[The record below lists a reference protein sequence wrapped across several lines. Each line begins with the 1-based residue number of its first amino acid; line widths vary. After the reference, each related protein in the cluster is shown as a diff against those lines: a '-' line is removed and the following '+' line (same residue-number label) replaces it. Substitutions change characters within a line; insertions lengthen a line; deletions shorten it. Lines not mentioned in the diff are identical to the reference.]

1 MHSNNQWLDPLYL
14 DSFLNEDEKLI
25 RENTKKYCQK
35 NLLPNVVENNRNYYF
50 DREIYKDFGKMG
62 FLGSTIKGFGSSE
75 INKVSYGLIAFEI
88 ESIDSSYRSA
98 ISVQSSLV
106 CHPID
111 KFGSKEQKETYLPDL
126 IKGNLVGCFGLTES
140 EAGSDPS
147 SMKTNFKEFEDHY
160 LINGSKTWITNAPIA
175 DIFLIW
181 ALNEKKD
188 IKLFLIPKKTKGLK
202 TSTIENKTSLK
213 ISPTGQIILDNVKI
227 PKETLLPHT
236 SGWKSV
242 YACLNNARYGI
253 SWGVIGA
260 AQSCWLIAKE
270 YAENR
275 IMIKKLY
282 AKCIEWAGYKNAK
295 TFLAIE
301 SFSESSF
308 FPVPPDLMIVPMVVA
323 KREDYLKMDELRGLS
338 PSAENML
345 ERDISG
351 NLQHEEKQKKFSH
364 VVIHNWELIGNYAIR
379 FYFSDG
385 HNTGLYS
392 FKYLQKLGDE
402 KRVSLEDNNQLL
414 HE

>member
-1 MHSNNQWLDPLYL
+1 MNSNNQWLDPLYL

-35 NLLPNVVENNRNYYF
+35 NLLPNVVKNNRNYYF
-50 DREIYKDFGKMG
+50 DKEIYKDFGRMG

-227 PKETLLPHT
+227 PKENLLPHT

-253 SWGVIGA
+253 SWGVLGA
-260 AQSCWLIAKE
+260 ANNCWKISKE
-270 YAENR
+270 YTENR
-275 IMIKKLY
+275 IMFKKPLAKNQLIQKKL
-282 AKCIEWAGYKNAK
+282 AIMQTEISLGLSGCLHAGRSFDNGKDIKIAISMLKRNNCK
-295 TFLAIE
+295 KAIE
-301 SFSESSF
+301 IVREARDMMGANGLIDEYHIMRHLINLETVKTYEGAEDIHALILGKFQTNMDSF
-308 FPVPPDLMIVPMVVA
+308 
-323 KREDYLKMDELRGLS
+323 
-338 PSAENML
+338 
-345 ERDISG
+345 
-351 NLQHEEKQKKFSH
+351 
-364 VVIHNWELIGNYAIR
+364 
-379 FYFSDG
+379 
-385 HNTGLYS
+385 
-392 FKYLQKLGDE
+392 
-402 KRVSLEDNNQLL
+402 
-414 HE
+414 

>member
-1 MHSNNQWLDPLYL
+1 MNSNNQWLDPLYL

-50 DREIYKDFGKMG
+50 DREIYKDFGRMG

-88 ESIDSSYRSA
+88 ESIDSSYRSS

-213 ISPTGQIILDNVKI
+213 ISPTGQIILENVKI
-227 PKETLLPHT
+227 PKDNILPNT

-242 YACLNNARYGI
+242 YSCLNNARYGI
-253 SWGVIGA
+253 SWGVLGA
-260 AQSCWLIAKE
+260 ANNCWKISKE
-270 YAENR
+270 YTENR
-275 IMIKKLY
+275 IMFKKPLAKNQLIQKKL
-282 AKCIEWAGYKNAK
+282 AIMQTEISLGLSGCLHAGRSLDNGKDIKIAISMLKRNNCK
-295 TFLAIE
+295 KAIE
-301 SFSESSF
+301 IVREARDMMGANGLIDEYHIMRHLINLETVKTYEGAEDIHALILGKFQTDMDSF
-308 FPVPPDLMIVPMVVA
+308 
-323 KREDYLKMDELRGLS
+323 
-338 PSAENML
+338 
-345 ERDISG
+345 
-351 NLQHEEKQKKFSH
+351 
-364 VVIHNWELIGNYAIR
+364 
-379 FYFSDG
+379 
-385 HNTGLYS
+385 
-392 FKYLQKLGDE
+392 
-402 KRVSLEDNNQLL
+402 
-414 HE
+414 

>member
-35 NLLPNVVENNRNYYF
+35 NLLPNVVKNNRNYYF
-50 DREIYKDFGKMG
+50 DKEIYKDFGRMG

-88 ESIDSSYRSA
+88 ESIDSSYRSS

-213 ISPTGQIILDNVKI
+213 ISPTGQIILENVKI
-227 PKETLLPHT
+227 PKDNLLPNT

-242 YACLNNARYGI
+242 YSCLNNARYGI
-253 SWGVIGA
+253 SWGVLGA
-260 AQSCWLIAKE
+260 ANNCWKISKE
-270 YAENR
+270 YTENR
-275 IMIKKLY
+275 IMFKKPLAKNQLIQKKL
-282 AKCIEWAGYKNAK
+282 AIMQTEISLGLSGCLHAGRSLDNGKDIKIAISMLKRNNCK
-295 TFLAIE
+295 KAIE
-301 SFSESSF
+301 IVREARDMMGANGLIDEYHIMRHLINLETVKTYEGAEDIHALILGKFQTDMDSF
-308 FPVPPDLMIVPMVVA
+308 
-323 KREDYLKMDELRGLS
+323 
-338 PSAENML
+338 
-345 ERDISG
+345 
-351 NLQHEEKQKKFSH
+351 
-364 VVIHNWELIGNYAIR
+364 
-379 FYFSDG
+379 
-385 HNTGLYS
+385 
-392 FKYLQKLGDE
+392 
-402 KRVSLEDNNQLL
+402 
-414 HE
+414 

>member
-181 ALNEKKD
+181 ALNEKKE

-213 ISPTGQIILDNVKI
+213 ISPTGQIILENVKI
-227 PKETLLPHT
+227 PKDNLLPNT

-242 YACLNNARYGI
+242 YSCLNNARYGI
-253 SWGVIGA
+253 SWGVLGA
-260 AQSCWLIAKE
+260 ANNCWKISKE
-270 YAENR
+270 YTENR
-275 IMIKKLY
+275 IMFKKPLAKNQLIQKKL
-282 AKCIEWAGYKNAK
+282 AIMQTEISLGLSGCLHAGRSLDNGKDIKIAISMLKRNNCK
-295 TFLAIE
+295 KAIE
-301 SFSESSF
+301 IVREARDMMGANGLIDEYHIMIHLINLETVKTYEGAEDIHALILGKFQTDMDSF
-308 FPVPPDLMIVPMVVA
+308 
-323 KREDYLKMDELRGLS
+323 
-338 PSAENML
+338 
-345 ERDISG
+345 
-351 NLQHEEKQKKFSH
+351 
-364 VVIHNWELIGNYAIR
+364 
-379 FYFSDG
+379 
-385 HNTGLYS
+385 
-392 FKYLQKLGDE
+392 
-402 KRVSLEDNNQLL
+402 
-414 HE
+414 

>member
-35 NLLPNVVENNRNYYF
+35 NLLPNVVKNNRNYYF
-50 DREIYKDFGKMG
+50 DKEIYKDFGRMG

-213 ISPTGQIILDNVKI
+213 ISPTGQIILENVKI
-227 PKETLLPHT
+227 PKDNLLPNT

-242 YACLNNARYGI
+242 YSCLNNARYGI
-253 SWGVIGA
+253 SWGVLGA
-260 AQSCWLIAKE
+260 ANNCWKISKE
-270 YAENR
+270 YTENR
-275 IMIKKLY
+275 IMFKKPLAKNQLIQKKL
-282 AKCIEWAGYKNAK
+282 AIMQTEISLGLSGCLHAGRSLDNGKDIKIAISMLKRNNCK
-295 TFLAIE
+295 KAIE
-301 SFSESSF
+301 IVREARDMMGANGLIDEYHIMRHLINLETVKTYEGAEDIHALILGKFQTDMDSF
-308 FPVPPDLMIVPMVVA
+308 
-323 KREDYLKMDELRGLS
+323 
-338 PSAENML
+338 
-345 ERDISG
+345 
-351 NLQHEEKQKKFSH
+351 
-364 VVIHNWELIGNYAIR
+364 
-379 FYFSDG
+379 
-385 HNTGLYS
+385 
-392 FKYLQKLGDE
+392 
-402 KRVSLEDNNQLL
+402 
-414 HE
+414 